1 MMLVLHHL
9 PSPAAAHRRSRAHAA
24 PGGRLLIVDMAP
36 HEHEEYRQQ
45 MGHVWLGFS
54 EEQTKRC

>member
-1 MMLVLHHL
+1 ML
-9 PSPAAAHRRSRAHAA
+9 
-24 PGGRLLIVDMAP
+24 P

-54 EEQTKRC
+54 EEQLTRLITQAGFTTVAVHALPPSTDAKGPGLFAATAKR